1 MNRIGF
7 WLVSLLVALA
17 VASSLFFVVNERQY
31 GVVYQLSEIRRVVK
45 EPGLHLKWLPSPFQ
59 TVDYLDNRLLTLES
73 NSTEP
78 SLTAEKQWV
87 VIDWYV
93 RWRIADPEAYIRN
106 VGRSEQDGA
115 AQLSRVVRSAFQEEV
130 NRRTVRQLLS
140 EQRQELM
147 DAVLKQ
153 VSQSVGGA
161 TRTQESADGQSVST
175 VVGSWGIEIADVR
188 ITRVDYSKD
197 ITESV
202 FNRMKAE
209 RAREAER
216 LRSEGLA
223 EGERIRANA
232 ERQATKTRADAYKEA
247 QETRAVGDS
256 AATRT
261 FADAFGKDPE
271 FAQFYRSLQAYR
283 NSLGQPGDVMVL
295 NPAESEFFKAM
306 RTDGAGAK

>member
-1 MNRIGF
+1 MNRLGF
-7 WLVSLLVALA
+7 WGIPLFILLIA
-17 VASSLFFVVNERQY
+17 ASSLLYTVNERNY
-31 GVVYQLSEIRRVVK
+31 GVVYRFGKIDRVVQ
-45 EPGLHLKWLPSPFQ
+45 EPGLHFKTMPAPLQ
-59 TVDYLDNRLLTLES
+59 TVEYLDKRLLMLKS

-93 RWRIADPEAYIRN
+93 RWRIVDPETYIDN
-106 VGRSEQDGA
+106 VGRSEEAGA

-153 VSQSVGGA
+153 VSKSVGGVQTTGEGGETTA
-161 TRTQESADGQSVST
+161 

-202 FNRMKAE
+202 FTRMRAE
-209 RAREAER
+209 RTREANR
-216 LRSEGLA
+216 LRSEGQA

-232 ERQATKTRADAYKEA
+232 DRQGIQTRAEAYRKA
-247 QETRAVGDS
+247 QEIRAKGDS
-256 AATRT
+256 SAANT
-261 FADAFGKDPE
+261 FAQAYGQDPE
-271 FAQFYRSLQAYR
+271 FAQFYRSLEAYR
-283 NSLGQPGDVMVL
+283 NSLGKSGDVLVL
-295 NPAESEFFKAM
+295 NPEESDFFRTM
-306 RTDGAGAK
+306 RGKP

>member
-1 MNRIGF
+1 MNRMGF
-7 WLVSLLVALA
+7 WGGLLLIALVM
-17 VASSLFFVVNERQY
+17 ASSLLFTVNERNY
-31 GVVYQLSEIRRVVK
+31 GVVYRFGKIDRVVK
-45 EPGLHLKWLPSPFQ
+45 EPGLHFKLMPAPLQ
-59 TVDYLDNRLLTLES
+59 TVEYLDKRLLMLKS

-93 RWRIADPEAYIRN
+93 RWRIVDPETYIDN
-106 VGRSEQDGA
+106 VGRSEEAGA

-153 VSQSVGGA
+153 VSQSVGGVRQ
-161 TRTQESADGQSVST
+161 TTGEGGETSA

-202 FNRMKAE
+202 FTRMRAE
-209 RAREAER
+209 RTREANR
-216 LRSEGLA
+216 LRSEGQA

-232 ERQATKTRADAYKEA
+232 DRQSIQTRAEAYRKA
-247 QETRAVGDS
+247 QEIRAKGDS
-256 AATRT
+256 SAAST
-261 FADAFGKDPE
+261 FAKAYGQDAE
-271 FAQFYRSLQAYR
+271 FAQFYRSLEAYR
-283 NSLGQPGDVMVL
+283 NSLGLPGDVLVL
-295 NPAESEFFKAM
+295 DPKESDFFGAMRNPAIASG
-306 RTDGAGAK
+306 R